1 MKPSKRISEYR
12 VVMTSFFV
20 DLLDVFLNLVVAL
33 FTGSVVM
40 LSEFFQGVADLTSA
54 GFLVVGHKRAKKPA
68 DKLHPFG
75 YGKEIYFWTLI
86 SAIVMMTLAATASF
100 HAGFNRFLHPE
111 KIDHIYLAYGALL
124 IALTTNSYALSLSIR
139 RLMQGKPL
147 RQLHRTFLN
156 SSSVATKNTFVLD
169 LMGAMGAGSGLIS
182 LLLYQLTGD
191 LRFDAIGAMLV
202 GGTTAILALVL
213 IIGVEGF
220 LVGKR
225 ASAEVEEHIKKAAL
239 TIPQVKQILDLRT
252 MQIGS
257 EKLLVNMEV
266 HMEDELTTDQLEL
279 LIDKIKA
286 QVQTK
291 VPSIQFVQ
299 VELET
304 PE

>member
-1 MKPSKRISEYR
+1 
-12 VVMTSFFV
+12 
-20 DLLDVFLNLVVAL
+20 
-33 FTGSVVM
+33 
-40 LSEFFQGVADLTSA
+40 
-54 GFLVVGHKRAKKPA
+54 
-68 DKLHPFG
+68 
-75 YGKEIYFWTLI
+75 
-86 SAIVMMTLAATASF
+86 
-100 HAGFNRFLHPE
+100 
-111 KIDHIYLAYGALL
+111 
-124 IALTTNSYALSLSIR
+124 
-139 RLMQGKPL
+139 MQGKPL